1 MARRRVRVKPGK
13 AQSTMGFVVG
23 IVFVLIG
30 LFMVIPVF
38 GLFGLLWTGMAVAIT
53 VVNGLNAFGKK
64 GVPTMEIY
72 SEEED
77 DEVPSPAR
85 EDHDHIPSTALTTQE
100 RLEQLQTLKEAGLLT
115 DEEYRNKREEILRE
129 L

>member
-1 MARRRVRVKPGK
+1 MSRKRVRVKPGK
-13 AQSTMGFVVG
+13 AQSTVSFVVG
-23 IVFVLIG
+23 LAFVLVG
-30 LFMVIPVF
+30 LVMVVPTF
-38 GLFGLLWTGMAVAIT
+38 GPFGLLWTGVAVAIT
-53 VVNGLNAFGKK
+53 VINGLNAFGKK
-64 GVPTMEIY
+64 GVTTMEIY

-77 DEVPSPAR
+77 EVPSTAR

>member
-13 AQSTMGFVVG
+13 AQSAMGFIVG

-30 LFMVIPVF
+30 LFMVVPMF
-38 GLFGLLWTGMAVAIT
+38 GLFGLLWTGMAVVIT
-53 VVNGLNAFGKK
+53 VINGLNAFGKK

-77 DEVPSPAR
+77 EAPSLAR
-85 EDHDHIPSTALTTQE
+85 EDHDHIPSTALTTKE

-115 DEEYRNKREEILRE
+115 DEEYRNKREEILKG

>member
-13 AQSTMGFVVG
+13 AQSTVSFVVG
-23 IVFVLIG
+23 LAFVLVG
-30 LFMVIPVF
+30 LVMVVPTF
-38 GLFGLLWTGMAVAIT
+38 GPFGLLWTGVAVAIT

-72 SEEED
+72 SEEE

>member
-1 MARRRVRVKPGK
+1 MSRKRVRVKPGK
-13 AQSTMGFVVG
+13 AQSTVSFVVG
-23 IVFVLIG
+23 LAFVLVG
-30 LFMVIPVF
+30 LVMVVPTF
-38 GLFGLLWTGMAVAIT
+38 GPFGLLWTGVAVAIT
-53 VVNGLNAFGKK
+53 VINGLNAFGKK

-77 DEVPSPAR
+77 EAPSPAR
-85 EDHDHIPSTALTTQE
+85 EDHDHISSTALTTKE

>member
-1 MARRRVRVKPGK
+1 MYRKRVRVKPGK
-13 AQSTMGFVVG
+13 AQSTVSFVVG
-23 IVFVLIG
+23 LAFVLVG
-30 LFMVIPVF
+30 LVMVVPTF
-38 GLFGLLWTGMAVAIT
+38 GPFGLLWTGVAVAIT
-53 VVNGLNAFGKK
+53 VINGLNAFGKK

>member
-1 MARRRVRVKPGK
+1 MSRKRVRVKPGK
-13 AQSTMGFVVG
+13 AQSTVSFVVG
-23 IVFVLIG
+23 LAFVLVG
-30 LFMVIPVF
+30 LVMVVPTF
-38 GLFGLLWTGMAVAIT
+38 GPFGLLWTGVAVAIT
-53 VVNGLNAFGKK
+53 VINGLNAFGKK

-115 DEEYRNKREEILRE
+115 DEEYRNKREEILKG

>member
-1 MARRRVRVKPGK
+1 MSRKRVRVKPGK
-13 AQSTMGFVVG
+13 AQSTVSFVVG
-23 IVFVLIG
+23 LAFVLVG
-30 LFMVIPVF
+30 LVMVVPTF
-38 GLFGLLWTGMAVAIT
+38 GPFGLLWTGVAVAIT
-53 VVNGLNAFGKK
+53 VINGLNAFGKK

-72 SEEED
+72 SEED
-77 DEVPSPAR
+77 DEAPSPAR

-115 DEEYRNKREEILRE
+115 DEEYRNKREEILKG

>member
-1 MARRRVRVKPGK
+1 MSRKRVRVKPGK
-13 AQSTMGFVVG
+13 AQSTVSFVVG
-23 IVFVLIG
+23 LAFVLVG
-30 LFMVIPVF
+30 LVMVVPTF
-38 GLFGLLWTGMAVAIT
+38 GPFGLLWTGVAVAIT
-53 VVNGLNAFGKK
+53 VINGLNAFGKK

-72 SEEED
+72 SEED
-77 DEVPSPAR
+77 DEVPSPTR

>member
-1 MARRRVRVKPGK
+1 MSRKRVRVKPGK
-13 AQSTMGFVVG
+13 AQSTVSFVVG
-23 IVFVLIG
+23 LAFVLVG
-30 LFMVIPVF
+30 LVMVVPTF
-38 GLFGLLWTGMAVAIT
+38 GPFGLLWTGVAVAIT
-53 VVNGLNAFGKK
+53 VINGLNAFGKK

-72 SEEED
+72 SEEDD
-77 DEVPSPAR
+77 DEAPSPAR

>member
-1 MARRRVRVKPGK
+1 MSRKRVRVKPGK
-13 AQSTMGFVVG
+13 AQSTVSFVVG
-23 IVFVLIG
+23 LAFVLVG
-30 LFMVIPVF
+30 LVMVVPTF
-38 GLFGLLWTGMAVAIT
+38 GPFGLLWTGVAVAIT
-53 VVNGLNAFGKK
+53 VINGLNAFGKK
-64 GVPTMEIY
+64 GVPTMEIF
-72 SEEED
+72 SEED
-77 DEVPSPAR
+77 DDEAPSPAR

>member
-1 MARRRVRVKPGK
+1 MSRKRVRVKPGK
-13 AQSTMGFVVG
+13 AQSTVSFVVG
-23 IVFVLIG
+23 LAFVLVG
-30 LFMVIPVF
+30 LVMVVPTF
-38 GLFGLLWTGMAVAIT
+38 GPFGLLWTGVAVAIT
-53 VVNGLNAFGKK
+53 VINGLNAFGKK

-72 SEEED
+72 SGGRRRG
-77 DEVPSPAR
+77 PSPAR

>member
-1 MARRRVRVKPGK
+1 MSRKRVRVKPGK
-13 AQSTMGFVVG
+13 AQSTVSFVVG
-23 IVFVLIG
+23 LAFVLVG
-30 LFMVIPVF
+30 LVMVVPTF
-38 GLFGLLWTGMAVAIT
+38 GPFGLLWTGVAVAIT
-53 VVNGLNAFGKK
+53 VINGLNAFGKK

-85 EDHDHIPSTALTTQE
+85 EDHDHIPSTALTTKE

-115 DEEYRNKREEILRE
+115 NEEYRNKREEILRE

>member
-1 MARRRVRVKPGK
+1 MSRKRVRVKPGK
-13 AQSTMGFVVG
+13 AQSTVSFVVG
-23 IVFVLIG
+23 LAFVLVG
-30 LFMVIPVF
+30 LVMVVPTF
-38 GLFGLLWTGMAVAIT
+38 GPFGLLWTGVAVAIT
-53 VVNGLNAFGKK
+53 VINGLNAFGKK

-77 DEVPSPAR
+77 EAPSPTR

>member
-1 MARRRVRVKPGK
+1 MSRKRVRVKPGK
-13 AQSTMGFVVG
+13 AQSTVSFVVG
-23 IVFVLIG
+23 LAFVLVG
-30 LFMVIPVF
+30 LVMVVPTF
-38 GLFGLLWTGMAVAIT
+38 GPFGLLWTGVAVAIT
-53 VVNGLNAFGKK
+53 VIHGLNAFGKK

>member
-1 MARRRVRVKPGK
+1 MSRKRVRVKPGK
-13 AQSTMGFVVG
+13 AQSTVSFVVG
-23 IVFVLIG
+23 LAFVLVG
-30 LFMVIPVF
+30 LVMVVPTF
-38 GLFGLLWTGMAVAIT
+38 GPFGLLWTGVAVAIT
-53 VVNGLNAFGKK
+53 VINGLNAFGKK

-72 SEEED
+72 SEEE

>member
-1 MARRRVRVKPGK
+1 MSRKRVRVKPGK
-13 AQSTMGFVVG
+13 AQSTVSFVVG
-23 IVFVLIG
+23 LAFVLVG
-30 LFMVIPVF
+30 LVMVVPTF
-38 GLFGLLWTGMAVAIT
+38 GPFGLLWTGVAVAIT
-53 VVNGLNAFGKK
+53 VINGLNAFGKK

-72 SEEED
+72 SEED
-77 DEVPSPAR
+77 DEAPSPAR